1 MEHDIVFVRIIRSD
15 ADADGHIRC
24 QKRLLPH
31 AAERPGFERVIKLLN
46 KLLLL
51 VPFPDG
57 QLERL
62 IVHYLLRPCPVYSRR
77 LSGRDEVIRNRAVI
91 VREVPDHAVLAR
103 IRACKG
109 ARLVLRGQHPERRF
123 ELVIDRRPDGLF
135 LFGCERWLVGGFLC
149 RVRPVFA
156 ERHRSKPVFPGSGDV
171 REDCNISFLSERQA
185 NRSNL
190 SIAVGANLE
199 GFSGRGGKRRTD
211 ASFREA
217 KHNGV
222 EVDTCHLAGI
232 CFPHAPIGDAE
243 DNGLPGHLGLEH
255 AVACVIVHAS
265 RFHLRD
271 LDRAIHLLRQHQNR
285 VQTRIL
291 VRPLRRDNG
300 SEPARTKVAVHD
312 RIWRCFAQNRRMY
325 LVVWK
330 VHERIHPIAV
340 LVLNHQLSIQNTV
353 FPALSGEIGLIVPVR
368 RFCVVQLMFDGAR
381 ANHTRR
387 VLRRKVF
394 ICQLIEGTINLNQ
407 RRKKIG
413 CGRCMV
419 CGAVRKRAGGQKQ
432 THVDDKYQGDSC
444 HLWFFRNQA
453 DPRAERLFAGNH
465 RCGAERRLHG
475 CAFDGDLVEKRPSV
489 GNARA
494 VL

>member
-1 MEHDIVFVRIIRSD
+1 MKYDVIFVRVVGGNTN
-15 ADADGHIRC
+15 ADGHVGR
-24 QKRLLPH
+24 KLRLLPH
-31 AAERPGFERVIKLLN
+31 AAERPGFERVIEYLD

-77 LSGRDEVIRNRAVI
+77 LSGRDVVIRNCAVI

-103 IRACKG
+103 IRAGKR

-135 LFGCERWLVGGFLC
+135 LFSCERGLVGSLLRRF
-149 RVRPVFA
+149 RPVFA
-156 ERHRSKPVFPGSGDV
+156 ERHGSKPVFLGSGDV
-171 REDCNISFLSERQA
+171 REDCNISFLPERQA

-232 CFPHAPIGDAE
+232 RFPHAPIGDAE

-255 AVACVIVHAS
+255 AVACVIVHTPG
-265 RFHLRD
+265 FHLRD
-271 LDRAIHLLRQHQNR
+271 FALTIRLLRQHQNR

-291 VRPLRRDNG
+291 VRSLCRDNG

-340 LVLNHQLSIQNTV
+340 LVLNHQLTIQNAV
-353 FPALSGEIGLIVPVR
+353 FPALSGEIGLIVPIR
-368 RFCVVQLMFDGAR
+368 CFSIVQLMLDCAR

-419 CGAVRKRAGGQKQ
+419 CGAVRKRAGGQQ
-432 THVDDKYQGDSC
+432 QAHANNEHQGDSC
-444 HLWFFRNQA
+444 HLWLFRNQA
-453 DPRAERLFAGNH
+453 NPRAKRLFAGNH
-465 RCGAERRLHG
+465 RCGAEHCLHG
-475 CAFDGDLVEKRPSV
+475 CAFARNLVEKRSSV